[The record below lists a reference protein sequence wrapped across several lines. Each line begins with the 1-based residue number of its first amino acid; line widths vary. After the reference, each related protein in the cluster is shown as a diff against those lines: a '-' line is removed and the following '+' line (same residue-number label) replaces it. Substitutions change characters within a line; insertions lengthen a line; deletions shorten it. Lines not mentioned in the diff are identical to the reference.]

1 MLSFFRKTPSISIT
15 ELSKKL
21 TKPIILLDVRTPQEY
36 QLGHIKQAKNALL
49 TEIGR
54 YSGQDSKVY
63 VICQSGMRS
72 RQETKILNKKGF
84 DVTNVRGGM
93 SQWTGYTVG
102 GMK

>member
-36 QLGHIKQAKNALL
+36 QSGHIKQAKNVPL

-54 YSGQDSKVY
+54 YSGQDSTVY

-72 RQETKILNKKGF
+72 RQATKILNKKGYE
-84 DVTNVRGGM
+84 VTNVRGGM
-93 SQWTGYTVG
+93 SQWTGHTVG